1 MRKVL
6 NKALSRLGKGIIS
19 RGEQGVTLVESLVA
33 IGILGGGVMT
43 LILAM
48 SSGALAIQ
56 ENDQQAVAQS
66 LARTQIEYTKNYTY
80 DADAVTYPAV
90 NAPDGYDISVEV
102 AAVPGG
108 GEDIQKITASIMC
121 GGAVILTAEDYKVN
135 R

>member
-1 MRKVL
+1 LK
-6 NKALSRLGKGIIS
+6 KALFKLGKDIII

-48 SSGALAIQ
+48 SSGALAIK

-66 LARTQIEYTKNYTY
+66 LARTQIEYTKNYAY

-90 NAPDGYDISVEV
+90 SAPDGYDISVEV

-108 GEDIQKITASIMC
+108 SENIQKISASISRN
-121 GGAVILTAEDYKVN
+121 GAVILTAEDYKVD